1 MGASAE
7 LDFLFERTK
16 VSVDYRLLV
25 EKSTS
30 ELIFFRFNAPAPGIW
45 KIVVEPLS
53 VNDGQFH
60 MWLPLTEF
68 LEGEVFFLESDPY
81 YTLTNPANTD
91 SPVVVAYYDGNS
103 GAVAQAS
110 GRGYTRTQR
119 RRPDIAAPGV
129 NVPERFPEDAFS
141 TRTGSCAAAAI
152 TAGAGGTYDGM
163 LVYIQE
169 VPGVD
174 SFQVKS
180 LLIIGAVRP
189 KTMEYPNRE
198 WGYGQLNL
206 YNTFE
211 TMRQL

>member
-1 MGASAE
+1 
-7 LDFLFERTK
+7 
-16 VSVDYRLLV
+16 
-25 EKSTS
+25 
-30 ELIFFRFNAPAPGIW
+30 
-45 KIVVEPLS
+45 
-53 VNDGQFH
+53 

-68 LEGEVFFLESDPY
+68 LDGEVFFLESDPY

-91 SPVVVAYYDGNS
+91 SPVVVSYYDGNS

-129 NVPERFPEDAFS
+129 NVLGALPGGRFS
-141 TRTGSCAAAAI
+141 TRSGSCAGAAV
-152 TAGAGGTYDGM
+152 TAGAVALM
-163 LVYIQE
+163 LEWLVYVQE

-174 SFQVKS
+174 SYQVKS
-180 LLIIGAVRP
+180 LLILGAVRP
-189 KTMEYPNRE
+189 KSMEYPNRE

-206 YNTFE
+206 YNTLE